1 MKKIKII
8 AFIFIFCSLLLVGC
22 KKGPDVKPP
31 VQNPELPAPV
41 IEAKSYI
48 TIGGY
53 TTLNVTNYSSLDLFN
68 ISIEDP
74 SILSLNSFND
84 LVGEGVGKTKV
95 TFTHKEYSN
104 VSTTIEIEVITKY
117 PVLSLSTDK
126 IAVGGRSKLSIRNLE
141 ELIETSLDD
150 FDISIE
156 DNSIVTLE
164 ENYMLKGQKLGS
176 TKINI
181 VSKINPLIKSS
192 INIKVADPSEEL
204 ILTCDYED
212 GIIIPGTI
220 FSLNLLTDK
229 SASEFKFAGG
239 DKLILRIRED
249 NTLVTVEPGITSITV
264 YEIANPANS
273 ATFTITV
280 EGESG
285 VDYIAQFL
293 DYALS
298 QNGYYEGTNNHTKY
312 GAWYNLQN
320 EPWCAM
326 FVSWCWFYSGLSNDI
341 FVKYCSCTA
350 GMQWCL
356 EQGIFKYKKDYKPIT
371 GDIVFFLSAGMS
383 HTGIVLYS
391 DDEYL
396 YTIEGNSSSRVGIW
410 RWSLND
416 ARITGYGVPKYPDYD
431 GTRKDYSW
439 VAEEKETGGYWWT
452 NVSEKQDVM

>member
-8 AFIFIFCSLLLVGC
+8 TFLFIICSLLLIGC
-22 KKGPDVKPP
+22 GKKPGN
-31 VQNPELPAPV
+31 NPEEPDPQLPTPIV
-41 IEAKSYI
+41 ESKSYI
-48 TIGGY
+48 TIGSY
-53 TTLNVTNYSSLDLFN
+53 TTLKVTNYSSLDLFD

-74 SILSLNSFND
+74 TILSLNSFND
-84 LVGEGVGKTKV
+84 LVGEGIGKTKV
-95 TFTHKEYSN
+95 TFIHKEYPS
-104 VSTTIEIEVITKY
+104 VKTTIEIEVITKE

-126 IAVGGRSKLSIRNLE
+126 IAINGRSKLSIRNLE

-150 FDISIE
+150 FNISIE
-156 DNSIVTLE
+156 DPSVAVME
-164 ENYMLKGQKLGS
+164 ENYMIKGLKLGS

-181 VSKINPLIKSS
+181 VSKINPLINSS
-192 INIKVADPSEEL
+192 ITLKVADPKEEL

-212 GIIIPGTI
+212 GVIIPGTI

-229 SASEFKFAGG
+229 HPSAFKFAGG

-264 YEIANPANS
+264 YEIANPTNS

-280 EGESG
+280 EGESE

-298 QNGYYEGTNNHTKY
+298 QNGYREGTNNHTKY

-341 FVKYCSCTA
+341 FVKYCSCTV

-356 EQGIFKYKKDYKPIT
+356 EQGIFKYKKDYKPVT
-371 GDIVFFLSAGMS
+371 GDIVFFLSAGMG

-391 DDEYL
+391 DDDYL
-396 YTIEGNSSSRVGIW
+396 YTIEGNSSSKVGIW

-416 ARITGYGVPKYPDYD
+416 ARITGYGVPKYPDYN

-439 VAEEKETGGYWWT
+439 VAGKDENGNYWWT